1 MPVSFAPFRLCAIV
15 VAVLAA
21 TASLTASPRQHL
33 VPDGLTVPVS
43 PARRGAALPAPA
55 PPPSLPPGADA
66 VTPQTIRLMVTAL
79 AQGRAVRS
87 ARQTVTR
94 TLDHVHIALADGT
107 EWLFERNPLDH
118 RRVSGFAMLHSA
130 RVVVAYS
137 DTDLRAMLGI
147 TGWAQVLTFG
157 CANSDLLPTEC
168 LSRDGTSRTKVEHV
182 SATIDRR
189 LVTMPAERFPGY
201 REVNV
206 ADWLE
211 DQ

>member
-1 MPVSFAPFRLCAIV
+1 MTVWFVSLRLCAIV
-15 VAVLAA
+15 VGLLAA
-21 TASLTASPRQHL
+21 TTGLSASQGQLL

-43 PARRGAALPAPA
+43 PARRGAALPPPA

-79 AQGRAVRS
+79 AQGRAIRS

-107 EWLFERNPLDH
+107 EWLFERNPIDH

-130 RVVVAYS
+130 RVIVAYS

-147 TGWAQVLTFG
+147 TGWGQVLTFG
-157 CANSDLLPTEC
+157 CASSELLPTEC
-168 LSRDGTSRTKVEHV
+168 VARDGASRTRVEGV
-182 SATIDRR
+182 SPTIDQR
-189 LVTMPAERFPGY
+189 LVALPAERFPGY